1 MIKKLIGFN
10 RFNDFGFSCKQRN
23 FSISFEILQASSGQS
38 QGATGGQVEEAEDE
52 ESSSS
57 SLVENELDT
66 FREKWKKDLVASKGG
81 PIKENSLDSE
91 TNSIEEKARQFFL
104 EGVEHEENGELFEA
118 IQKYRKAVAL
128 VPDIEFKAFEHT
140 SARKRN
146 KITEEKDEETDDEEV
161 PDLPEDPNEDV
172 QDLLLR
178 FTKLKLKGIYFV
190 YTYICRY
197 DIKDLDMYWKKVTFK
212 LLANFSF

>member
-1 MIKKLIGFN
+1 MEPFWDIMLMK
-10 RFNDFGFSCKQRN
+10 D
-23 FSISFEILQASSGQS
+23 FEILQASSGQS

-140 SARKRN
+140 TARKRN

-161 PDLPEDPNEDV
+161 PDLPEDPNEDL

-178 FTKLKLKGIYFV
+178 FTKLKLKGIYFS
-190 YTYICRY
+190 Y
-197 DIKDLDMYWKKVTFK
+197 DIIAL
-212 LLANFSF
+212 